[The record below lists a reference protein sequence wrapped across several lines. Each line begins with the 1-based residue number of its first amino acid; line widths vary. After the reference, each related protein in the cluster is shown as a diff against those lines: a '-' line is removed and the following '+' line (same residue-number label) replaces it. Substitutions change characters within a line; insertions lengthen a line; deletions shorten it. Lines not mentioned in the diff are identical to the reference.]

1 MTATLERET
10 TTREGQVESEKTRQQ
25 PPGPPTQMT
34 VGRYMR
40 WVLAAISL
48 GAGGI
53 HFAMISPHWDEWWVE
68 GVFFAALAW
77 FQLAWA
83 ASVVLRP
90 SRLLFAAGAL
100 VSAAAVATWVVSRT
114 SGIPFGPHSGVAE
127 EASFVDILAQG
138 FMGVV
143 LLGCLALLLR
153 PALEGRVVGRLA
165 SLPAGIAGLGVV
177 ALSTMA
183 FTPSFASDHS
193 HGPPGH
199 PAGGHGGDEAGAVA
213 AGEQP
218 HDDGEAH
225 AEGATNVAVTAD
237 GTSAC
242 EQAGVANEGNSG
254 HGHRGPV
261 PFTPLTPEERPV
273 YLEQVAASNAVVA
286 ANPTVAAAEANGW
299 KRITPYVPCIAAHYL
314 KAGAFGNGFDPAEPE
329 ILLFDGTEPTSKIVG
344 LSYLQFGEE
353 GVEPEGFA
361 GKNDPWHV
369 HSQLCIGGGGV
380 LGDESTTEAECEERG
395 GTVRKLG
402 NLWMTHM
409 WNAPGWD
416 SRWGL
421 FSSEHPDLG
430 GRIGDI
436 NGEPEPEEE
445 LNETNPNKK

>member
-1 MTATLERET
+1 MT
-10 TTREGQVESEKTRQQ
+10 TTLDRPEAQETQAKSESARQPATA
-25 PPGPPTQMT
+25 PPAQMT
-34 VGRYMR
+34 VGKYMR
-40 WVLAAISL
+40 WVLAAVSL

-53 HFAMISPHWDEWWVE
+53 HFAMISPHWDEYWVE

-83 ASVVLRP
+83 AGVVLRP
-90 SRLLFAAGAL
+90 SRLLYAAGAL
-100 VSAAAVATWVVSRT
+100 VSAGAITAWVVSRT

-138 FMGVV
+138 FMGVI

-153 PALEGRVVGRLA
+153 PALEDSVARRFM

-199 PAGGHGGDEAGAVA
+199 PADGHSGEESGAVA
-213 AGEQP
+213 AGDVA
-218 HDDGEAH
+218 HDDGAEH
-225 AEGATNVAVTAD
+225 AGATNVAVTAD

-273 YLEQVAASNAVVA
+273 YLEQTAASNAVVA

-314 KAGAFGNGFDPAEPE
+314 
-329 ILLFDGTEPTSKIVG
+329 
-344 LSYLQFGEE
+344 
-353 GVEPEGFA
+353 
-361 GKNDPWHV
+361 
-369 HSQLCIGGGGV
+369 
-380 LGDESTTEAECEERG
+380 
-395 GTVRKLG
+395 
-402 NLWMTHM
+402 
-409 WNAPGWD
+409 
-416 SRWGL
+416 
-421 FSSEHPDLG
+421 
-430 GRIGDI
+430 
-436 NGEPEPEEE
+436 
-445 LNETNPNKK
+445 